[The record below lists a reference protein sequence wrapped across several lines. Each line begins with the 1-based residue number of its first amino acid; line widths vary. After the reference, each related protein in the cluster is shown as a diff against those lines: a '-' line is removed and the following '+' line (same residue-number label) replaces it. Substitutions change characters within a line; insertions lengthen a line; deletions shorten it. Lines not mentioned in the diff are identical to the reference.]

1 LLSSRGENATPP
13 VKRPLRR
20 VKERPK
26 LGEEI
31 TAELRQAILSGAFEQ
46 GQRLGLEEV
55 AEQLGVSAMPVREAL
70 ITLASEG
77 FVTALPRRGFRVETL
92 ARQDLDDL
100 FAIHAHLSGILAA
113 RAAASIAA
121 EDLARLKELHAE
133 LVRLDAE
140 PVTPETAA
148 QMNELNV
155 SFHRLI
161 NKLPP
166 GNRIRWF
173 LRLTSKFIRNDLY
186 EASPGWRKASI
197 IDHPKIIAALEAHDS
212 EAARRLVESHLLQ
225 GIQLIPGGLPA
236 EAQDEPSLPLALAH
250 RPGRAR
256 PVLTG
261 PLDRGRDES
270 SRRGPPAD
278 RREPRSG

>member
-1 LLSSRGENATPP
+1 LLKSRGENAVPS

-113 RAAASIAA
+113 RAAAIISP
-121 EDLARLKELHAE
+121 EDLSRLKEIHAE
-133 LVRLDAE
+133 LVRLDTE
-140 PVTPETAA
+140 PVTPDTSA
-148 QMNELNV
+148 QMNKINE

-161 NKLPP
+161 NKIPP
-166 GNRIRWF
+166 GDRIRWF

-197 IDHPKIIAALEAHDS
+197 IDHPKIIAALEAHDP

-225 GIQLIPGGLPA
+225 GVQLIPGGLPA
-236 EAQDEPSLPLALAH
+236 EGEDDPSLPLARQTWPWTGLSSPGRPLVADGSS
-250 RPGRAR
+250 RPGS
-256 PVLTG
+256 P
-261 PLDRGRDES
+261 S
-270 SRRGPPAD
+270 
-278 RREPRSG
+278 